1 MGLIYRRIPQSLALS
16 LKDKYRLKVF
26 VETGT
31 FMGKTCEW
39 AANYFPLVLTVE
51 LFEDYYKATSQRLKN
66 ISNIRFFHGDSGTIL
81 GKVLKLATS
90 PALIWLDAHW
100 SRDLA
105 YTVPDGLCPV
115 LRELDWIIL
124 DKRSHVI
131 LVDDAGLFVGKNGF
145 PKKELIVSSMMRS
158 ARKVCE
164 VTDVLVSEPR

>member
-66 ISNIRFFHGDSGTIL
+66 IS
-81 GKVLKLATS
+81 KVLKLATS
-90 PALIWLDAHW
+90 PTFILLDAHL
-100 SRDLA
+100 SRDLT
-105 YTVPDGLCPV
+105 YTVPDGFWPV

-124 DKRSHVI
+124 DKRS
-131 LVDDAGLFVGKNGF
+131 
-145 PKKELIVSSMMRS
+145 
-158 ARKVCE
+158 
-164 VTDVLVSEPR
+164 